1 MTHCHALT
9 SPGWDWSA
17 LRAICLREAQRVL
30 GASASAED
38 AAQEAMVRAWRRQT
52 TCHTPDK
59 PHAWI
64 TTIARREALRH
75 VRRPR
80 EACLDD
86 LPARSHPRSEPE
98 DGLLQGAT
106 VRQAIAGLDYEDRWL
121 VHARY
126 WRDLSD
132 AEMAGTL
139 GLAEP
144 TVRVRLHRLRSGLK
158 EALTET

>member
-1 MTHCHALT
+1 M
-9 SPGWDWSA
+9 
-17 LRAICLREAQRVL
+17 RAICLREAQRVL
-30 GASASAED
+30 GPSASAED
-38 AAQEAMVRAWRRQT
+38 AAQEAMVRAWRRRT
-52 TCHTPDK
+52 TCHTPDR

-86 LPARSHPRSEPE
+86 LPARAHPRTEPE
-98 DGLLQGAT
+98 DTVIQGAT
-106 VRQAIAGLDYEDRWL
+106 VRQVVAGLAYEDRWL

-132 AEMAGTL
+132 EELADNL

-144 TVRVRLHRLRSGLK
+144 TVRVRLHRLRSSLK